1 MIATSFIGVLLVRYR
16 IEYILV
22 LPSFIWIFVEYLKI
36 SLKLDPAS
44 FAPEKLMA
52 KTKLQLLAL
61 LVLAA
66 FLLFTFVDI
75 PVLDQIT
82 G

>member
-1 MIATSFIGVLLVRYR
+1 
-16 IEYILV
+16 
-22 LPSFIWIFVEYLKI
+22 
-36 SLKLDPAS
+36 
-44 FAPEKLMA
+44 MA